1 MRILAKT
8 HYNMSDDIQSGLHS
22 AITEI
27 LEGIVLSVILGIIPA
42 IPNVP
47 SYYVGI
53 IQWIEVFYLVAG
65 ILVILAMESWKFWYL
80 VGWLFGMMIM
90 STAGLIESWLFII
103 YVIVGIPVLI
113 IKALRKV
120 SSFV

>member
-1 MRILAKT
+1 
-8 HYNMSDDIQSGLHS
+8 MSDDIQSGLHS

>member
-1 MRILAKT
+1 
-8 HYNMSDDIQSGLHS
+8 MSDDLQTGLNN

-27 LEGIVLSVILGIIPA
+27 LEGIVLSAILGIIPA

-53 IQWIEVFYLVAG
+53 IQLIEVLYLVAG
-65 ILVILAMESWKFWYL
+65 ILIILAMESWKFWYL

-90 STAGLIESWLFII
+90 STAGLIEPWLFIF
-103 YVIVGIPVLI
+103 YVAVGIPVLI
-113 IKALRKV
+113 IKAFRKV
-120 SSFV
+120 SSYM